1 MSDITIMNKKAYI
14 IPSMKWIALN
24 SEGKLLNATLNGD
37 VILTDDGETTDDP
50 WGEGLG
56 KKNLWDEE
64 E

>member
-1 MSDITIMNKKAYI
+1 
-14 IPSMKWIALN
+14 MKWIALN